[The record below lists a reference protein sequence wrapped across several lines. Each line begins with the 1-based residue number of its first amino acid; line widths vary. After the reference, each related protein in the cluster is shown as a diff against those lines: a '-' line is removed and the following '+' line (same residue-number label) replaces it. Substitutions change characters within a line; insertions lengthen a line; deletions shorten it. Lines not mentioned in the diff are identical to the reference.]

1 MRQACFVV
9 VGGALLVAARGAT
22 AGAQVVSIIDAGT
35 STVRVANE
43 RTTTAL
49 TLSPSVRRERP
60 TSLFAASGTLSFLES
75 GRAASHGEIAGSY
88 FTGAHGAVRA
98 ELSGSAV
105 GALHENRARTGEY
118 HGRAR
123 LHILDGGRGLWLGA
137 GGGRAWD
144 SDDWRTNLTADI
156 GAWARLGA
164 VTLSGSFT
172 SSSVQGAHYLSEPG
186 PLIESGD
193 GIYAGAGADVGA
205 PLSAFHDAV
214 GSARWTRGPLEL
226 DLFAGA
232 RRDGE
237 LEPVE
242 EWAGAAGTYWLT
254 GNFAVVATAGGYP
267 VDVEQRLPSGRY
279 ATIGIRVAT
288 RQPLVPR
295 GAPVVARPLASDF
308 HVTPAHDGTRLVR
321 MHVPGARKVEL
332 MGDFTD
338 WQPLEMTRV
347 GVDRWELRVPL
358 RAGAHRLN
366 IRIDDGEWGVPPG
379 VTAITDDFSGVVG
392 VLIVQ

>member
-1 MRQACFVV
+1 MRHACLVV
-9 VGGALLVAARGAT
+9 VGGALLTAVRGAS
-22 AGAQVVSIIDAGT
+22 AEAQVVSIIDAGT
-35 STVRVANE
+35 GTVHVANE
-43 RTTTAL
+43 RSRTAI

-60 TSLFAASGTLSFLES
+60 TSLLAASGTVSFLES
-75 GRAASHGEIAGSY
+75 GRAASQGEIAGSF
-88 FTGAHGAVRA
+88 FTDAHGPVRA
-98 ELSGSAV
+98 EISGAAT

-123 LHILDGGRGLWLGA
+123 LHILGGGRGMWLGA

-144 SDDWRTNLTADI
+144 SDAWRTSLAADV

-164 VTLSGSFT
+164 ITVSSSFT
-172 SSSVQGAHYLSEPG
+172 SNAVQGTTYLPDPAPPPG
-186 PLIESGD
+186 TGD
-193 GIYAGAGADVGA
+193 GSYIGT
-205 PLSAFHDAV
+205 PLGVPLRAFHDAI

-226 DLFAGA
+226 DVFAGA
-232 RRDGE
+232 RRDGD

-242 EWAGAAGTYWLT
+242 EWAGASGTYWLSD
-254 GNFAVVATAGGYP
+254 NFAVVATAGGYP
-267 VDVEQRLPSGRY
+267 ADIEQQLPSGRY
-279 ATIGIRVAT
+279 ATIGVRVAT

-308 HVTPAHDGTRLVR
+308 RVMPTRDSLRLVR

-338 WQPLEMTRV
+338 WQPLELRRV
-347 GVDRWELRVPL
+347 DVDRWEVRVPL
-358 RAGAHRLN
+358 RPGAHRLN

>member
-1 MRQACFVV
+1 MRHACLVV
-9 VGGALLVAARGAT
+9 VGGALLAAARGAS
-22 AGAQVVSIIDAGT
+22 AEAQVVSLIDAGT
-35 STVRVANE
+35 GTVHAANA
-43 RTTTAL
+43 RATTAITL
-49 TLSPSVRRERP
+49 TPSVRRERP
-60 TSLFAASGTLSFLES
+60 TSLLAASGSVSFLES
-75 GRAASHGEIAGSY
+75 GRAASQGEIAGSF
-88 FTGAHGAVRA
+88 FTDAHGPVRA
-98 ELSGSAV
+98 EISGAAT

-123 LHILDGGRGLWLGA
+123 LHILGGGRGIWLGA

-144 SDDWRTNLTADI
+144 SDAWRTNLAADI
-156 GAWARLGA
+156 GGWARLGA
-164 VTLSGSFT
+164 ITVSGSFT
-172 SSSVQGAHYLSEPG
+172 STSVQGAAYLPEPVP
-186 PLIESGD
+186 PLEMGD
-193 GIYAGAGADVGA
+193 GAGAELGT
-205 PLSAFHDAV
+205 PLRAFHDAI

-242 EWAGAAGTYWLT
+242 EWAGASGTYWLT
-254 GNFAVVATAGGYP
+254 SNFAFVATAGGYP
-267 VDVEQRLPSGRY
+267 ADVEQGLPSGRY

-308 HVTPAHDGTRLVR
+308 RVVPTRDSLRLVR
-321 MHVPGARKVEL
+321 MHVPGARRVEL

-338 WQPLEMTRV
+338 WQPLELTRV
-347 GVDRWELRVPL
+347 GVDRWEARVPL

>member
-1 MRQACFVV
+1 MRHACFVV
-9 VGGALLVAARGAT
+9 VGGALLVAAPGAA

-49 TLSPSVRRERP
+49 TLSPSVRRERA

-98 ELSGSAV
+98 ELSGTAV

-123 LHILDGGRGLWLGA
+123 LHILGGGRGLWLGA

-144 SDDWRTNLTADI
+144 SDDWSTSLAADI

-164 VTLSGSFT
+164 VTISGSLT
-172 SSSVQGAHYLSEPG
+172 SSSVQGTRYLAEHI
-186 PLIESGD
+186 PLVDHGD
-193 GIYAGAGADVGA
+193 GIYTGADIGA
-205 PLSAFHDAV
+205 PLRSFHDAL

-232 RRDGE
+232 RRDGD
-237 LEPVE
+237 LDPVE
-242 EWAGAAGTYWLT
+242 EWAGASGTFWLT
-254 GNFAVVATAGGYP
+254 GNFALVATAGGYP
-267 VDVEQRLPSGRY
+267 ADVEQRLPSGQY

-308 HVTPAHDGTRLVR
+308 RVSPARDGSRLVR

>member
-1 MRQACFVV
+1 MRHARLAV
-9 VGGALLVAARGAT
+9 VGGALFAAAPALA
-22 AGAQVVSIIDAGT
+22 AGGQVVSIIDAGT
-35 STVRVANE
+35 GTVRAANA
-43 RTTTAL
+43 RATTAITL
-49 TLSPSVRRERP
+49 TPSVRRERP
-60 TSLFAASGTLSFLES
+60 TSLLAASGTISFLES
-75 GRAASHGEIAGSY
+75 GRAASQGEIEGSF
-88 FTGAHGAVRA
+88 FTGARGPVRA
-98 ELSGSAV
+98 ELSGGAI

-123 LHILDGGRGLWLGA
+123 LHILGGGRGMWLGA

-144 SDDWRTNLTADI
+144 SDAWRTSLAADI

-164 VTLSGSFT
+164 VTVTGSFT
-172 SSSVQGAHYLSEPG
+172 RIAVQGVGYIPEPEA
-186 PLIESGD
+186 PLASGD
-193 GIYAGAGADVGA
+193 GLYADPLVA
-205 PLSAFHDAV
+205 PLRSFHDAL

-226 DLFAGA
+226 DVFAGA
-232 RRDGE
+232 RRDAG
-237 LEPVE
+237 LQAVE
-242 EWAGAAGTYWLT
+242 EWVGASGTLWLT

-267 VDVEQRLPSGRY
+267 SDIEQQLPSGRY

-288 RQPLVPR
+288 RQPLAPR

-308 HVTPAHDGTRLVR
+308 QVIPGADSSRLIR

-338 WQPLEMTRV
+338 WRAVELDRT
-347 GVDRWELRVPL
+347 GVDRWEVRVPL